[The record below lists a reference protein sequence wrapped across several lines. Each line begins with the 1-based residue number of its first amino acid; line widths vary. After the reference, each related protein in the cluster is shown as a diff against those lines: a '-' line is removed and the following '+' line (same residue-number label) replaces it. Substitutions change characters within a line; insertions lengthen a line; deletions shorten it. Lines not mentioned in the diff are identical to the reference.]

1 MEEECLPLL
10 AFQYHPSVH
19 RDW

>member
-1 MEEECLPLL
+1 MKEECLPLL

-19 RDW
+19 RD